1 MGFSPRIYYVDILPY
16 NCLLYVLFEFMIY
29 LVFLGV
35 FFTRLVF
42 ELFST
47 GEPCL
52 K

>member
-1 MGFSPRIYYVDILPY
+1 MGLIPCIYYVDILTY
-16 NCLLYVLFEFMIY
+16 NCLLYVLLEFIIY
-29 LVFLGV
+29 LVLLGV

-42 ELFST
+42 DIFST